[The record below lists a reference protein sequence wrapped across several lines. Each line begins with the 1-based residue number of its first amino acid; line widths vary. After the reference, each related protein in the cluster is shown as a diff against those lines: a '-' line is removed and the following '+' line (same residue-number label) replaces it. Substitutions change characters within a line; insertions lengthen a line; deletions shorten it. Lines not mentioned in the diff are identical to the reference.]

1 MTKIDNK
8 RKLDEETLTELQ
20 DILQENAELLNKY
33 NFKELYDVVITKQV
47 DISDLTYL
55 LMIAGIDPLK
65 YMYEIPSNYLSY
77 SKDLI
82 SIDIPGNIKSIGS
95 YAFGNCIGL
104 TSVAIGKGVT
114 NIGDHAFYYC
124 SGLTSITIPDSVTSI
139 EDYAFGDCSKLTSV
153 TIPDSVIDIRSYAFD
168 GCSRLTSVTIGNG
181 VEIIG
186 WGGFAHCNGLT
197 SVTIGNSMKNIG
209 NNVFYGC
216 DELKDIIYRG
226 TVKQWK
232 EIKKREEDFSEVK
245 IHCIDGEV

>member
-8 RKLDEETLTELQ
+8 RKLDEKILKELQ

-33 NFKELYDVVITKQV
+33 NFKELYDVVIAKQV

-55 LMIAGIDPLK
+55 LMRAGIDPLK

-104 TSVAIGKGVT
+104 TSVTIGKGVT
-114 NIGDHAFYYC
+114 SIGDHAFYYC
-124 SGLTSITIPDSVTSI
+124 RGLESITIPDSVTSI
-139 EDYAFGDCSKLTSV
+139 RDFAFEGCSGLTSI
-153 TIPDSVIDIRSYAFD
+153 TIPNSVKSIGWDVFIYCR
-168 GCSRLTSVTIGNG
+168 GLTSVTIGNG
-181 VEIIG
+181 VISIG
-186 WGGFAHCNGLT
+186 DEAFKYCKELT
-197 SVTIGNSMKNIG
+197 
-209 NNVFYGC
+209 
-216 DELKDIIYRG
+216 DIIYMG
-226 TVKQWK
+226 TVEQWK
-232 EIKKREEDFSEVK
+232 KIKKEENDFSEVK

>member
-1 MTKIDNK
+1 MTKIVNK

-33 NFKELYDVVITKQV
+33 NFKELYDVVIAKQV

-55 LMIAGIDPLK
+55 LMRAGIDPLK

-104 TSVAIGKGVT
+104 TSVTIGKGVT
-114 NIGDHAFYYC
+114 SIGDHAFYYC
-124 SGLTSITIPDSVTSI
+124 RGLKSITIPDSVTSI
-139 EDYAFGDCSKLTSV
+139 RDFAFEGCSGLTSI
-153 TIPDSVIDIRSYAFD
+153 TIGNNVKSIGQGVFIYCR
-168 GCSRLTSVTIGNG
+168 GLTSVTIGNG
-181 VEIIG
+181 VISIG
-186 WGGFAHCNGLT
+186 DRAFKYCKELT
-197 SVTIGNSMKNIG
+197 
-209 NNVFYGC
+209 
-216 DELKDIIYRG
+216 DIIYMG
-226 TVKQWK
+226 TVEQWK
-232 EIKKREEDFSEVK
+232 KIKKEENDFSEVK

>member
-33 NFKELYDVVITKQV
+33 NFKELYDVVIAKQV

-55 LMIAGIDPLK
+55 LMRAGIDPLK

-104 TSVAIGKGVT
+104 TSVTIGKGVT
-114 NIGDHAFYYC
+114 SIGDHAFYYC
-124 SGLTSITIPDSVTSI
+124 RGLESITIPDSVTSI
-139 EDYAFGDCSKLTSV
+139 RDFAFEGCSGLTSI
-153 TIPDSVIDIRSYAFD
+153 TIGNNVKSIGWGVFIYCR
-168 GCSRLTSVTIGNG
+168 GLTSVTIGNG
-181 VEIIG
+181 VISIG
-186 WGGFAHCNGLT
+186 DRAFKYCKELT
-197 SVTIGNSMKNIG
+197 
-209 NNVFYGC
+209 
-216 DELKDIIYRG
+216 DIIYMG
-226 TVKQWK
+226 TVEQWK
-232 EIKKREEDFSEVK
+232 KIKKEENDFSEVK

>member
-55 LMIAGIDPLK
+55 LMISGIDPLK

-95 YAFGNCIGL
+95 YAFGNCIRL
-104 TSVAIGKGVT
+104 TSVTIGKGVT
-114 NIGDHAFYYC
+114 SIGDHAFYYC
-124 SGLTSITIPDSVTSI
+124 RGLESITIPDSVTSI
-139 EDYAFGDCSKLTSV
+139 RDFAFEGCSGLTSI
-153 TIPDSVIDIRSYAFD
+153 TIGNDVKSIGWSAFIYCR
-168 GCSRLTSVTIGNG
+168 GLTSVTIGNG
-181 VEIIG
+181 VISIG
-186 WGGFAHCNGLT
+186 DGAFKYCKELT
-197 SVTIGNSMKNIG
+197 
-209 NNVFYGC
+209 
-216 DELKDIIYRG
+216 DIIYMG
-226 TVKQWK
+226 TVEQWK
-232 EIKKREEDFSEVK
+232 KIKKEENDFSEVK

>member
-33 NFKELYDVVITKQV
+33 NFKELYDVVIAKQV

-55 LMIAGIDPLK
+55 LMRAGIDPLK

-104 TSVAIGKGVT
+104 TSVTIGKGVT
-114 NIGDHAFYYC
+114 SIGDHAFYYC
-124 SGLTSITIPDSVTSI
+124 RGLKSITIPDSVTSI
-139 EDYAFGDCSKLTSV
+139 RDFAFEGCSGLTSI
-153 TIPDSVIDIRSYAFD
+153 TIGNNVKSIGQGVFIYCR
-168 GCSRLTSVTIGNG
+168 GLTSVTIGNG
-181 VEIIG
+181 VISIG
-186 WGGFAHCNGLT
+186 DRAFKYCKELT
-197 SVTIGNSMKNIG
+197 
-209 NNVFYGC
+209 
-216 DELKDIIYRG
+216 DIIYMG
-226 TVKQWK
+226 TVEQWK
-232 EIKKREEDFSEVK
+232 KIKKEENDFSEVK